1 MNYLKTYKLFESNE
15 FATSDE
21 LDNIEDILL
30 GIKDLDFSVEI
41 HKNIAGGNEKLE
53 SESEIA
59 RIYIEK
65 FDVYGFSQESRECKY
80 YPSKEFI
87 LTLQHLVSY
96 VTEIGYN
103 IEIESHR
110 ISFPMIHN
118 SSVVDRVSSEN
129 GDVNDDDLLVFEYK
143 SAPINYIKI
152 IISYKE

>member
-1 MNYLKTYKLFESNE
+1 MRYLQTYQIFESNE

-41 HKNIAGGNEKLE
+41 HKNIAGENEKLE

-65 FDVYGFSQESRECKY
+65 FDVYGFSQEARECEY
-80 YPSKEFI
+80 YPGKEFI

-103 IEIESHR
+103 IEIES
-110 ISFPMIHN
+110 IHN
-118 SSVVDRVSSEN
+118 STVVDRVSSEN

-143 SAPINYIKI
+143 AAPISYIKI

>member
-1 MNYLKTYKLFESNE
+1 MRYLQKYKLFESNE

-41 HKNIAGGNEKLE
+41 HKNIAGENEKLE

-65 FDVYGFSQESRECKY
+65 FDVYGFSQEARECKY
-80 YPSKEFI
+80 YPGKEFI

-103 IEIESHR
+103 IEIES
-110 ISFPMIHN
+110 IHN
-118 SSVVDRVSSEN
+118 SSVVDKVSSEN

-143 SAPINYIKI
+143 ANPISYIKI

>member
-30 GIKDLDFSVEI
+30 GIKGLDFSVEI
-41 HKNIAGGNEKLE
+41 HKNIAGENEKLE

-65 FDVYGFSQESRECKY
+65 FDVYGFSQEARECEY
-80 YPSKEFI
+80 YPGKEFI

-103 IEIESHR
+103 IEIES
-110 ISFPMIHN
+110 IHN
-118 SSVVDRVSSEN
+118 STVVDKVSSEN

-143 SAPINYIKI
+143 AAPISYIKI